1 MPQTIFSVE
10 KLKSQIGEFAKGN
23 KYNVTIAPPSFLTSS
38 NIPNTLR
45 LVCESVSL
53 PAKSLASVPH
63 DIYGPPREMPYRETF
78 TESALSFYL
87 DDEFT
92 VKYFFDIWQ
101 ANIVSPTTNNVNYWD
116 NYTSSITID
125 RLSNEATDMLNSNST
140 YKIELLEAYP
150 SAVGE
155 VQLGH
160 AMGSDILKLSV
171 TFKYKRWNLVNN
183 VVTTSGTPFGG

>member
-23 KYNVTIAPPSFLTSS
+23 KYNVTIAPPSFLSTS

-45 LVCESVSL
+45 LVCETVSL

-87 DDEFT
+87 DDVFT
-92 VKYFFDIWQ
+92 VKYFFDTWQ

-125 RLSNEATDMLNSNST
+125 RLSNEATDMLNSDST

>member
-23 KYNVTIAPPSFLTSS
+23 KYNVTIAPPSFLSTS

-45 LVCESVSL
+45 LVCETVSL

-92 VKYFFDIWQ
+92 VKYFFDTWQ

-150 SAVGE
+150 FAVGE

-171 TFKYKRWNLVNN
+171 TFKYKRWNLLNN

>member
-23 KYNVTIAPPSFLTSS
+23 KYNVTIAPPSFLSTS

-45 LVCESVSL
+45 LVCETVSL

-125 RLSNEATDMLNSNST
+125 RLSNEATGMLTADST

-171 TFKYKRWNLVNN
+171 TFKYKRWNLLNN
-183 VVTTSGTPFGG
+183 VVITSGTPFGG

>member
-23 KYNVTIAPPSFLTSS
+23 KYNVTIAPPSFLSTS

-45 LVCESVSL
+45 LVCETVSL

-92 VKYFFDIWQ
+92 VKYFFDTWQ

-125 RLSNEATDMLNSNST
+125 RLSNEATDMLNSDST